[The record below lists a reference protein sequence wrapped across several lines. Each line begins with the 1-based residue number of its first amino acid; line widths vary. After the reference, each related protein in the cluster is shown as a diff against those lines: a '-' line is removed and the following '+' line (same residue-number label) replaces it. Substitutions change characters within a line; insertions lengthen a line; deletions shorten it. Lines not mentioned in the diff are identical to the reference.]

1 MSANLVNVFVGLAL
15 IYVAILQPMLLGGRP
30 LLFAAVGVLMFVAAW
45 LARRSDHHPWQN
57 NTNMMLA
64 LLLVVLALVR
74 VERFPLASF
83 WSVFWIGL
91 IVAVLALWAALYRP
105 NAAASSGERP

>member
-1 MSANLVNVFVGLAL
+1 MSANLINVLLGLAL
-15 IYVAILQPMLLGGRP
+15 IYVAILQPRLLGGRP
-30 LLFAAVGVLMFVAAW
+30 LLFAALGVLMFIAAW

-57 NTNMMLA
+57 NTNMLLA
-64 LLLVVLALVR
+64 LLLVVLALLR

-91 IVAVLALWAALYRP
+91 IVAVLALWAVLYRP
-105 NAAASSGERP
+105 NAAATSGERP

>member
-1 MSANLVNVFVGLAL
+1 MSANLANVFIGVAL
-15 IYVAILQPMLLGGRP
+15 IYVAILRPTLLGGRP
-30 LLFAAVGVLMFVAAW
+30 LLFVAVGVLMFVAAW

-57 NTNMMLA
+57 NTNMLLA
-64 LLLVVLALVR
+64 VLLVVLALMR

-105 NAAASSGERP
+105 NAAATSGERP

>member
-1 MSANLVNVFVGLAL
+1 MSANLVNVFIGLAL
-15 IYVAILQPMLLGGRP
+15 IYVAILQPAFLGGRS
-30 LLFAAVGVLMFVAAW
+30 LLFAAVGVLMFTTAW

-57 NTNMMLA
+57 NTNMLLA
-64 LLLVVLALVR
+64 LLLIVLALAR
-74 VERFPLASF
+74 VERFPLALF

-105 NAAASSGERP
+105 NALVSPGERP

>member
-1 MSANLVNVFVGLAL
+1 MSANFVNVVIGLAL
-15 IYVAILQPMLLGGRP
+15 IYVAILQPILLGGRP
-30 LLFAAVGVLMFVAAW
+30 LLFAAIGVLMFVAAW

-57 NTNMMLA
+57 NTNMILA

-91 IVAVLALWAALYRP
+91 IVSVLALWAALYRP
-105 NAAASSGERP
+105 SAATSSGERP

>member
-1 MSANLVNVFVGLAL
+1 MSANLVNVFIGLAL
-15 IYVAILQPMLLGGRP
+15 IYAAILQPRLLGGRP

-57 NTNMMLA
+57 NTNMVLA

-74 VERFPLASF
+74 VERFPLVSF

-91 IVAVLALWAALYRP
+91 IVAMLALWAALYRP
-105 NAAASSGERP
+105 NAATSSGERP

>member
-1 MSANLVNVFVGLAL
+1 MSANLVNVFLGLAL
-15 IYVAILQPMLLGGRP
+15 IYVAILQPRLLGERP
-30 LLFAAVGVLMFVAAW
+30 LLFAAVGVLMFVTAW

-57 NTNMMLA
+57 NTNMPLA
-64 LLLVVLALVR
+64 LLLVVLVVVR
-74 VERFPLASF
+74 VDRFPLALF

-105 NAAASSGERP
+105 SAAAPSGERS

>member
-1 MSANLVNVFVGLAL
+1 MSANLLNTFIGIAL
-15 IYVAILQPMLLGGRP
+15 VYIAILQPRLLGDRP

-57 NTNMMLA
+57 NTNMLLA
-64 LLLVVLALVR
+64 VLLVVLALVR

-91 IVAVLALWAALYRP
+91 IVAVLALWAVLYRP
-105 NAAASSGERP
+105 NGAASSGERP

>member
-1 MSANLVNVFVGLAL
+1 MSANLVNVFIGLTL
-15 IYVAILQPMLLGGRP
+15 IYVAILQPRLLGGRP
-30 LLFAAVGVLMFVAAW
+30 LLFAAIGVLMFVVAW

-57 NTNMMLA
+57 NTNMLLA
-64 LLLVVLALVR
+64 LLLIVLALAR

-105 NAAASSGERP
+105 NAAASSGERQ

>member
-1 MSANLVNVFVGLAL
+1 MSANLLNVFIGLTL
-15 IYVAILQPMLLGGRP
+15 IYVAILQPRLLGGRP
-30 LLFAAVGVLMFVAAW
+30 LLFAAIGVLMFVVAW

-57 NTNMMLA
+57 NTNMLLA
-64 LLLVVLALVR
+64 LLLIVLALAR
-74 VERFPLASF
+74 VEQFPLASF

-105 NAAASSGERP
+105 NAAASSGERQ